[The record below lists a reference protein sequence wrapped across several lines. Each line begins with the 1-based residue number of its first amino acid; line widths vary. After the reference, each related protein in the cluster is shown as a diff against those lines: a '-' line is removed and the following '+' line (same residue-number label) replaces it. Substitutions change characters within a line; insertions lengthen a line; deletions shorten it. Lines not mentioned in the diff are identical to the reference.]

1 MTSTTT
7 TADLASADS
16 YLKSLGELDDDE
28 LQAEIAKI
36 DSKVLDPQISPN
48 SP

>member
-1 MTSTTT
+1 MTSTTHT
-7 TADLASADS
+7 EDLASTDP
-16 YLKSLGELDDDE
+16 YLKALRELDDDE